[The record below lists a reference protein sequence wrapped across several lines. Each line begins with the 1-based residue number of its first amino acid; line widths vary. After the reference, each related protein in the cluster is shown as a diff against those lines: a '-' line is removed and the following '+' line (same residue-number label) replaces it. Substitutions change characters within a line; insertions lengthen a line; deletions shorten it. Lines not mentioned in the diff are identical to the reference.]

1 MSALAQALADYLTM
15 RRALGYKLDKTE
27 RRLGQFITFVK
38 DRGEDHLTTETALAW
53 ATQPA
58 GAAAIWTSRRL
69 AEVRLFARHLHVIDP
84 ATEVPPVE
92 LLPGRTRRA
101 TPYLYAP
108 GDRGPDAG
116 HGDPARIAPAGDLPD
131 ADRPAGRHW
140 HADRRSDRP

>member
-69 AEVRLFARHLHVIDP
+69 AEVRLFARHLHVIDA
-84 ATEVPPVE
+84 ATEVPPVAAAA
-92 LLPGRTRRA
+92 GA
-101 TPYLYAP
+101 HAP
-108 GDRGPDAG
+108 GNLLSVR
-116 HGDPARIAPAGDLPD
+116 
-131 ADRPAGRHW
+131 AGRS
-140 HADRRSDRP
+140 RT